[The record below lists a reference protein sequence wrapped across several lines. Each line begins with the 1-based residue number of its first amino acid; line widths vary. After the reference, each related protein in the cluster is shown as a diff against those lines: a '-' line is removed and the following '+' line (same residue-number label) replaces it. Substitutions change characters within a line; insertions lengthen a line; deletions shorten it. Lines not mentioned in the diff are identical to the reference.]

1 MNDTLIVTVFVV
13 LDDAMQALGHQ
24 THTLA
29 EASDSEVLTVAV
41 VAAAQFQNHHER
53 ALCVLRALGYLS
65 GPLSVSRFNRRL
77 HALADWL
84 PLLLDLL
91 GELLATGQAYVMD
104 SLPVPACRRA
114 RAKRCKKVQG
124 AEFYGYCAAK
134 EEPGALWAA
143 YGWRLHLLCSDTG
156 VPVGFDLLPASCHDL
171 TPLYDWTQRVPGEAC
186 LYGDKAYN
194 SGDDEV
200 WIAAETSIRVIPI
213 RKANMLPNA
222 IDERHELRR
231 MRAVVEGAN
240 SQLAAWGVERLHAR
254 TQEGFVIKVFASV
267 FALLVVNAF

>member
-1 MNDTLIVTVFVV
+1 MNDTLIVTAFVV
-13 LDDAMQALGHQ
+13 IDDAMQALGHR
-24 THTLA
+24 THALA

-41 VAAAQFQNHHER
+41 AAAAQFQNHQER

-91 GELLATGQAYVMD
+91 GEVLATGQAYVMD

-134 EEPGALWAA
+134 EERF
-143 YGWRLHLLCSDTG
+143 YGWRLHLLCDERG

-171 TPLYDWTQRVPGEAC
+171 TPLYDWTQRVPGKAS

-194 SGDDEV
+194 SGDDET
-200 WIAAETSIRVIPI
+200 WIEAETSIRLVPI
-213 RKANMLPNA
+213 RKANMTPNA

-254 TQEGFVIKVFASV
+254 TQEGFVIKVFASL